1 MDRDTESEN
10 EGVGHVI
17 YRSRLT
23 PNGSSRR
30 ERSPVPSSRS
40 SRNDYEYSYAPIHSS
55 DTRSP
60 AIRRSGSHQSVPD
73 LLPPELGTMP
83 KEQTQGNSFKSWL
96 TSGILDVLGT
106 AAGVTLSTTGKLVAP
121 PLHVTK
127 TLLLPG
133 LLALFVDTLDAITPL
148 WVQDWFRIISSSL
161 HHLMVVLGNT
171 EKGQLFSNQVYVVL
185 QDLLQ
190 VLSSAETRQVLVDAM
205 ATSVRFAGALK

>member
-1 MDRDTESEN
+1 
-10 EGVGHVI
+10 
-17 YRSRLT
+17 
-23 PNGSSRR
+23 
-30 ERSPVPSSRS
+30 
-40 SRNDYEYSYAPIHSS
+40 
-55 DTRSP
+55 
-60 AIRRSGSHQSVPD
+60 
-73 LLPPELGTMP
+73 MP

-96 TSGILDVLGT
+96 TSGILDVLGA

-171 EKGQLFSNQVYVVL
+171 EKGQHFSNQVYVVL

-190 VLSSAETRQVLVDAM
+190 VLSSTETRQVLVDAM

>member
-1 MDRDTESEN
+1 MERDTESEIDT
-10 EGVGHVI
+10 VGHVT

-23 PNGSSRR
+23 SGSPKN
-30 ERSPVPSSRS
+30 ERSPQPSSRS
-40 SRNDYEYSYAPIHSS
+40 SRNDYEYSYAPIHSG

-60 AIRRSGSHQSVPD
+60 SIQKSGSHQSVPD
-73 LLPPELGTMP
+73 LLPPEMGATP
-83 KEQTQGNSFKSWL
+83 KQQAQGNGFKSWL
-96 TSGILDVLGT
+96 TSGILDVLGA

-185 QDLLQ
+185 QDMLQ
-190 VLSSAETRQVLVDAM
+190 VFSSTETRQVLVDAM
-205 ATSVRFAGALK
+205 ATSVRLAGALK